1 MKEATLREQRAE
13 WRTRRLQLS
22 DARKQLWQAE
32 REEVREEMEKLSS
45 GELPTSPHTH
55 SPDLSPGDQKGDHV
69 IPSDIPI
76 ASDHLTTEVASSD
89 VEEPL
94 KQEQNVTFGEP
105 HPLVQEPHPLIQEPH
120 PPPAKPL
127 TMQDTVVTKETTVT
141 ETVNSEL
148 HLSESSTQHSTESG
162 NISKPHVSD
171 SVVQQVLNPTT
182 INNSTVMEEFS
193 KHLSPR
199 QQPRRGVAP
208 PTTIQDILYPSNSPA
223 PAYHSTRGRPPP
235 TTIQNLLY
243 HYDQSGV
250 HCAYSKGWGCSYTG
264 YLITA
269 SPDQADH
276 AKQLEYDYPW
286 LEDTVEPYTSNYD
299 MLGKM

>member
-1 MKEATLREQRAE
+1 MSMIRKFLSQQGWSILLTQYLKEYHIYRQELVEHYETLMKEATLRERRAE

-32 REEVREEMEKLSS
+32 REEAREEMEKLSS
-45 GELPTSPHTH
+45 DKLPTSPQAH

-69 IPSDIPI
+69 TPSDIPM
-76 ASDHLTTEVASSD
+76 ASDHLTVKPASSD

-94 KQEQNVTFGEP
+94 EQEQSVTFEEP
-105 HPLVQEPHPLIQEPH
+105 HTLVQEPHPLIPEPH
-120 PPPAKPL
+120 PQPAKPL
-127 TMQDTVVTKETTVT
+127 TVEDTVVIMETTVT
-141 ETVNSEL
+141 ETV
-148 HLSESSTQHSTESG
+148 SESSTQHRTEPG

-171 SVVQQVLNPTT
+171 SVVQQVLNPT
-182 INNSTVMEEFS
+182 INNNSTIMEEFS

-235 TTIQNLLY
+235 STIQNLLY

-250 HCAYSKGWGCSYTG
+250 H
-264 YLITA
+264 
-269 SPDQADH
+269 
-276 AKQLEYDYPW
+276 
-286 LEDTVEPYTSNYD
+286 TVRVG
-299 MLGKM
+299 L